1 MAGGAKDPEGAFTSA
16 CLLSASPGP
25 LQAVAGRERASAT
38 TLESPVMCQIV
49 GANSA
54 MNDR

>member
-1 MAGGAKDPEGAFTSA
+1 VAGGAKDPEGAFTSA